1 MNVNVHVQIFLN
13 LLLTN
18 FIVSL
23 SYLIGDRK
31 TANTIFLLKIQQLFC
46 CILPR
51 GNAEKEHMGKC
62 FYFFTTFLPHSIIG
76 NCWVAYDIVTC
87 MKIATSTQAKI
98 I

>member
-1 MNVNVHVQIFLN
+1 MNVNVHVQIFLK

-51 GNAEKEHMGKC
+51 GNAEKEHMGKYV
-62 FYFFTTFLPHSIIG
+62 FIFLPHSYLIILL
-76 NCWVAYDIVTC
+76 
-87 MKIATSTQAKI
+87 ATAGWHMI
-98 I
+98 

>member
-1 MNVNVHVQIFLN
+1 MNVNVHVQIFLK

-51 GNAEKEHMGKC
+51 GNAEKEHMGKYV
-62 FYFFTTFLPHSIIG
+62 FIFLPHSYLIILL
-76 NCWVAYDIVTC
+76 VTAGWH
-87 MKIATSTQAKI
+87 MI
-98 I
+98 